1 MNKNKKTEVLQIRF
15 TPEEKEMLRSFARR
29 SKMSMAEYIQNLIR
43 LKCVFCFSDKAE
55 KMEFLYY

>member
-29 SKMSMAEYIQNLIR
+29 SKMTMAEYIQNLIR
-43 LKCVFCFSDKAE
+43 MKCVFRYADEAE